1 MRVFTER
8 GVHGLTHRAVD
19 QAAGLPQGST
29 SNLFR
34 TRQALVTAVA
44 DDVAQARVEQGAQP
58 GSPTSVAWLELLLLA
73 PVPLELLV
81 VVKCLAHWLTSGLVL
96 VAASPLMGL
105 LMSLP
110 AEGLWAVPA
119 ALLLGTPTLTLI
131 GSIGAALLL
140 GSRRGSLLMALLVL
154 PLYIPVLIFGVA
166 AVEGEMLGLGGTAP
180 LLILAALLL
189 LALALAPFATAAA
202 LRLASE

>member
-1 MRVFTER
+1 MRAAAVEVFAAR

-73 PVPLELLV
+73 
-81 VVKCLAHWLTSGLVL
+81 
-96 VAASPLMGL
+96 
-105 LMSLP
+105 
-110 AEGLWAVPA
+110 
-119 ALLLGTPTLTLI
+119 
-131 GSIGAALLL
+131 
-140 GSRRGSLLMALLVL
+140 RRDE
-154 PLYIPVLIFGVA
+154 GVA
-166 AVEGEMLGLGGTAP
+166 AAIEPTRARMRALLDASRPPGLP
-180 LLILAALLL
+180 LTTPELAAFLTGLEYAQAVTGIDL
-189 LALALAPFATAAA
+189 DPGVFLQCLCGGSQP
-202 LRLASE
+202 